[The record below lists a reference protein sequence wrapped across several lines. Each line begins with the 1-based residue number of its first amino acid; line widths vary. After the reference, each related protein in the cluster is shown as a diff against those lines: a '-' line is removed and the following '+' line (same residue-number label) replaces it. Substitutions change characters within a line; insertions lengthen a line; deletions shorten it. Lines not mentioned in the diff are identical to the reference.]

1 MTSGFTNTNSFSPS
15 SGARK
20 SESKVLPIQFQVPDV
35 FLFGPFLDVREEE
48 GSGLFLLRPLAPSSE
63 PGLRPLPAGSPPKDP
78 APNTVTLA
86 IRAPAHEL
94 RGGETNLQPV
104 THARAGA

>member
-48 GSGLFLLRPLAPSSE
+48 GSGLFLLS
-63 PGLRPLPAGSPPKDP
+63 
-78 APNTVTLA
+78 
-86 IRAPAHEL
+86 
-94 RGGETNLQPV
+94 
-104 THARAGA
+104 